1 MIELKNITKRY
12 GKNENEVFA
21 LKDVSLRID
30 QGGICRNNGSIRL
43 RKINITTHNW
53 SHGPG
58 NRRGVPAG
66 WS

>member
-30 QGGICRNNGSIRL
+30 QGEFVAIMGSIRL

-53 SHGPG
+53 SHGSG